1 MPRPRAA
8 AEEISSRVALHLSPS
23 LSAAWET
30 VLGPWFD
37 AVSAKAARSREP
49 IAVVTPSPSYA
60 NLVRNSL
67 LEHGVSLLAVKFL
80 TPAKLRERLFQEIEM
95 RAPLRE
101 HLRLLLSIAANEGM
115 QLPADRPAR
124 DERMNEPDFL
134 AAKSVARAPDD
145 FLRML
150 DQLGAAGWDFAEQGT
165 PILRPV
171 VERFHRQV
179 RACGFEL
186 IHEADRLALKKLV
199 DQSPRFADLLI
210 TGFNSAHWPLW
221 PLLRAAVSSAR
232 QATVLLDYPR
242 EQARAID
249 ETWIGTWEEVFG
261 GATPAADGSVEPA
274 RPFSNYVRSVAP
286 KDRSTQTLPVF
297 VGINT
302 TEQAQAIVAAT
313 LKFLQEES
321 CARLGIL
328 FPRAGALSRLV
339 SARLNDIGVPHHDG
353 VAHLAPGDYEEPA
366 LNAWFEL
373 QESQQLTSLIRF
385 LSALPTAAE
394 FFGGLSIE
402 KVSERLQRAYREVL
416 IDDITVLREHCAR
429 RTDRKEL
436 VEIAGRL
443 ALLKFLPPRTA
454 FSRFLSET
462 KSAFAQFKWKDAW
475 SEVDRLSQNWSG
487 AVRAEFPRAIY
498 LRWLKEILNSFSVTR
513 DDNGNH
519 PYARVQLLS
528 YVDAEGHGWSHLI
541 LAGMN
546 QGEWPRNETESG
558 FLREEDVDLLN
569 KRAIRQGQQGEG
581 HWTMAEGKT
590 LLLGPAQQRQLAVRR
605 FVSAVES
612 TGVGLAATASLL
624 HESAP
629 ERLWNPSEFLSQLY
643 FSAHGQVL
651 SQQRMSIL
659 RAQTRAWLDEQ
670 QLLENVDTNVADV
683 AQTRT
688 AYDAR
693 RRNEP
698 AGEYEFALREPIGRA
713 IALRATEWDKVTKSP
728 ALIWMR
734 TFLGVENSERDFNE
748 WSAATGDWAH
758 RWLAQISTAP
768 AQNVF
773 VDLVESEQARERV
786 RHAARRLRDEI
797 VDLCFACGRTAPDW
811 WLSGWSNAL
820 ALADCLALKVGE
832 VKEWPRMAAE
842 WILDS
847 PQIISLGPDE
857 QLRFRGRID
866 LILARNGGGESKLG
880 PADIWIVDYKTGN
893 TKSLVA
899 PSWKTP
905 EARLAGV
912 RKRLV
917 KGEAVQLGLYALA
930 ACELGAK
937 DIGVSLLSPRLD
949 LDQPQLHHVDL
960 AAPADFWSALH
971 DMQESGIFG
980 MLGPVRSEFSFASAY
995 PLATLP
1001 IDEELLQEKW
1011 ALSHPALVDDEEDW
1025 S

>member
-1 MPRPRAA
+1 MVQAGAKRRENP
-8 AEEISSRVALHLSPS
+8 SRVMLQIGASFED
-23 LSAAWET
+23 AWENA
-30 VLGPWFD
+30 LLPWFESI
-37 AVSAKAARSREP
+37 ASESAFKAAPVAIVIPFRSQAYFLRSKLLARG
-49 IAVVTPSPSYA
+49 I
-60 NLVRNSL
+60 SL
-67 LEHGVSLLAVKFL
+67 LGVKFL
-80 TPAKLRERLFQEIEM
+80 SPAQLRELLLRGSGLS
-95 RAPLRE
+95 APLRE

-115 QLPADRPAR
+115 QLPADRQAR
-124 DERMNEPDFL
+124 DQRTNEPDFL

-150 DQLGAAGWDFAEQGT
+150 DQLGAAGWSFAEHGT
-165 PILRPV
+165 PLLRPV
-171 VERFHRQV
+171 VERFHRNV

-186 IHEADRLALKKLV
+186 VYEADRLTCKKLA
-199 DQSPRFADLLI
+199 DRSPRFSDLLI
-210 TGFNSAHWPLW
+210 AGFNGAHWPLW
-221 PLLRAAVSSAR
+221 PLLRAAASTAQ

-242 EQARAID
+242 EQARTID
-249 ETWIGTWEEVFG
+249 ETWIGTWEETF
-261 GATPAADGSVEPA
+261 GATTAIADVGAERA
-274 RPFSNYVRSVAP
+274 RRFSNFVRSLAL
-286 KDRSTQTLPVF
+286 KDDSTRTLPVF

-302 TEQAQAIVAAT
+302 SEQAQAIVAVA
-313 LKFLQEES
+313 LKFLQEKS
-321 CARLGIL
+321 CTRLGIL

-339 SARLNDIGVPHHDG
+339 SAQLNNSGVPHHDAI
-353 VAHLAPGDYEEPA
+353 AHFAPGDFEEPA

-373 QESQQLTSLIRF
+373 QENQQLTSLIRF
-385 LSALPTAAE
+385 LSALPAAAE
-394 FFGGLSIE
+394 FFGDLSIQ
-402 KVSERLQRAYREVL
+402 KVSERLQRAYREIL

-429 RTDRKEL
+429 RTERKEL
-436 VEIAGRL
+436 VEIASRL
-443 ALLKFLPPRTA
+443 ALLKFLPPRMT

-462 KSAFAQFKWKDAW
+462 KSAFAQFKWKDTW

-487 AVRAEFPRAIY
+487 AVRTEFPRAIY

-519 PYARVQLLS
+519 PYASVQLLS
-528 YVDAEGHGWSHLI
+528 YAEAEGHEWSHLI

-546 QGEWPRNETESG
+546 QGEWPRSEAESG

-569 KRAIRQGQQGEG
+569 KRAVYQGKQGEG
-581 HWTMAEGKT
+581 HWIVVEGKT
-590 LLLGPAQQRQLAVRR
+590 LLLGPAQQRQLAVRQ
-605 FVSAVES
+605 FFSAVES

-624 HESAP
+624 HESTP

-643 FSAHGQVL
+643 FGAHGKVL
-651 SQQRMSIL
+651 SQQTMSAL
-659 RAQTRAWLDEQ
+659 REQTRAWLDEQ
-670 QLLENVDTNVADV
+670 QLFEIADTNTVDV

-713 IALRATEWDKVTKSP
+713 IVLRATEWDKVTKSP

-773 VDLVESEQARERV
+773 VDLAQSEQARERV

-832 VKEWPRMAAE
+832 VKDWPKMAAE

-880 PADIWIVDYKTGN
+880 PAGVWIVDYKTGN
-893 TKSLVA
+893 NKSLSA

-912 RKRLV
+912 RRRLV
-917 KGEAVQLGLYALA
+917 RGEAVQLGLYALA
-930 ACELGAK
+930 ARELGAK
-937 DIGVSLLSPRLD
+937 EIGLSLLSPRLD
-949 LDQPQLHHVDL
+949 LDCPQLQHVDL
-960 AAPADFWSALH
+960 AAHADFWSALH
-971 DMQESGIFG
+971 RMQESGIFG

-1011 ALSHPALVDDEEDW
+1011 ALTHPALVDDEDDR